1 MLYTINKSLRAKSIT
16 YIFHVEL
23 KYYEQLDSIPILNE
37 VTFYLKLS
45 VMEFDISATVFSW
58 E

>member
-1 MLYTINKSLRAKSIT
+1 MLRK
-16 YIFHVEL
+16 FEL

-45 VMEFDISATVFSW
+45 KMEFDISATVFSW

>member
-1 MLYTINKSLRAKSIT
+1 MLRK
-16 YIFHVEL
+16 FEL